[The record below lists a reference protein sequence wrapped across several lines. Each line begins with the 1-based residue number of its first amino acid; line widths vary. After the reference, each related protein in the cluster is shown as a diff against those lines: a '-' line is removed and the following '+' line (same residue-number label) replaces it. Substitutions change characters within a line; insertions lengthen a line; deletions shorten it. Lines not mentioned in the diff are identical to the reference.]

1 MLRTKNLFQNS
12 HLRQLLRHSAIYG
25 ILSICIFSMYS
36 CQEDVDELVG
46 SWVLKDLVLTNCVD
60 ATNNQ
65 SFSFDESG
73 CTELQG
79 ALLCTTGV
87 ITFREDGT
95 YSNVGNVTYDG
106 DVINDLSDNGTW
118 SRTGMS
124 VVICDSTG
132 DCNGSTIQ
140 INGDNITVRDQ
151 AAECNRSSEYER
163 M

>member
-1 MLRTKNLFQNS
+1 MLRTKNLLQS
-12 HLRQLLRHSAIYG
+12 SQLRQLLRHSAIYG
-25 ILSICIFSMYS
+25 MLSICIFSMYS

-46 SWVLKDLVLTNCVD
+46 SWILKDLNLTNCAD

-65 SFSFDESG
+65 SFSFDETG

-95 YSNVGNVTYDG
+95 YSNVGNVTFDG
-106 DVINDLSDNGTW
+106 DVINDLSDSGTW

-124 VVICDSTG
+124 VVLCDSTG

-140 INGDNITVRDQ
+140 INGDKITVRDEIL
-151 AAECNRSSEYER
+151 ECNRSSEYER
-163 M
+163 I